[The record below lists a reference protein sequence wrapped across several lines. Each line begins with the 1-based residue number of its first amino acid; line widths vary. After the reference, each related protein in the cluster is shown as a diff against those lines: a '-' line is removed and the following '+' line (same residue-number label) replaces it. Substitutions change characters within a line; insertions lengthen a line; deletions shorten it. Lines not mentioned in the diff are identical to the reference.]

1 MCRIITII
9 CYVLL
14 PWAVMAQTV
23 GNEGV
28 TVGNEIADDS
38 TLVAGFM
45 DDSLAIDTTRVMPWE
60 EAVKY
65 RMETLLQSELFKTTQ
80 VGLMVWDLTA
90 DSALFAYNH
99 QQRMRPASTM
109 KLLTSITALDLLG
122 GNHQFTTELR
132 YRGKI
137 EGHTLWGDLQCVGG
151 MDPSFDNGDLKMFID
166 RIRMAGIDTIRGRI
180 VADKSWKDDLLL
192 GEGWC
197 WDDDNPVLSALLV
210 GRKDNFVERLEREL
224 NNVGVVFAFANDSI
238 SSSSPK
244 DGGGGIIASCS
255 HSLDHI
261 LNRMMKQS
269 DNLYA
274 ESVFY
279 HIGAAAGRPATA
291 KNARAAVKRLISRLG
306 FDAANYTVADGSG
319 LSLYNYVSPE
329 LLVAFLRY
337 AHQKSNIAGY
347 LRPSLPT
354 AGADGTLQSRM
365 KGTKAQYNVRAKTGT
380 LTGISSLAGYLF
392 APNGHDVCF
401 AIINQGVI
409 SSRHGKAFQDRVCV
423 ALCTPSE

>member
-109 KLLTSITALDLLG
+109 KLLTAVTALDLLG

-180 VADKSWKDDLLL
+180 VAK
-192 GEGWC
+192 
-197 WDDDNPVLSALLV
+197 
-210 GRKDNFVERLEREL
+210 
-224 NNVGVVFAFANDSI
+224 
-238 SSSSPK
+238 
-244 DGGGGIIASCS
+244 
-255 HSLDHI
+255 
-261 LNRMMKQS
+261 
-269 DNLYA
+269 
-274 ESVFY
+274 
-279 HIGAAAGRPATA
+279 
-291 KNARAAVKRLISRLG
+291 
-306 FDAANYTVADGSG
+306 
-319 LSLYNYVSPE
+319 
-329 LLVAFLRY
+329 
-337 AHQKSNIAGY
+337 
-347 LRPSLPT
+347 
-354 AGADGTLQSRM
+354 AGAGTMTIPCCRPYS
-365 KGTKAQYNVRAKTGT
+365 
-380 LTGISSLAGYLF
+380 
-392 APNGHDVCF
+392 
-401 AIINQGVI
+401 
-409 SSRHGKAFQDRVCV
+409 
-423 ALCTPSE
+423 